1 MIVQKPPSPWLLPS
15 KKALGAD
22 VAIHGENWNAVD
34 KLARQ
39 RVEEDSASVCVSP
52 YDNPLL
58 WTGHYYQNYHELVLS
73 F

>member
-22 VAIHGENWNAVD
+22 VTIDGKNWNAVD

-39 RVEEDSASVCVSP
+39 RVEEDPASAYVRP

-58 WTGHYYQNYHELVLS
+58 
-73 F
+73 